1 MNADADVVIVGA
13 GMAGLSAGIWAGR
26 LGLKSKIIEKDERAG
41 GQLHWIQD
49 VIPDYPGL
57 ELRGTDFARTLCDQA
72 RRSASIETG
81 IAVQKILPF
90 QDAPEAG
97 DLYVLE
103 TTGGILSARAVL
115 ISTGLRRRTLPAV
128 RAFHGTGIY
137 YTSQPRDQFKGDSLV
152 IAGGGDG
159 AVENAILLQAQ
170 WKKIYI
176 VHRGAALRARP
187 ALADHI
193 RNHSH
198 IEVLLETEIVSVTGD
213 PGIRGVVLSQ
223 GGKTR
228 TVDADRLLVKVG
240 FEAENTLLSSGGHHF
255 AHAGSW
261 LDSNDEQM
269 ALHSTGDMPLD
280 SRPIWVAGDVCTPR
294 DPSLAVAAGQACIAM
309 RSIERYLRS
318 KPSLLPNRN

>member
-1 MNADADVVIVGA
+1 MNADADVVIVGG

-72 RRSASIETG
+72 QRSASIETG

-137 YTSQPRDQFKGDSLV
+137 YTSQPRDQFKGNSLV

-176 VHRGAALRARP
+176 VHP
-187 ALADHI
+187 D
-193 RNHSH
+193 
-198 IEVLLETEIVSVTGD
+198 
-213 PGIRGVVLSQ
+213 
-223 GGKTR
+223 
-228 TVDADRLLVKVG
+228 DA
-240 FEAENTLLSSGGHHF
+240 TL
-255 AHAGSW
+255 
-261 LDSNDEQM
+261 DEQFSFEDKANGM
-269 ALHSTGDMPLD
+269 TFLPDGNLV
-280 SRPIWVAGDVCTPR
+280 IAGTDVTVV
-294 DPSLAVAAGQACIAM
+294 DPDNGRTI
-309 RSIERYLRS
+309 RR
-318 KPSLLPNRN
+318 